1 MSYYKKEYKDFKKD
15 KDKKK
20 DFDLIKE
27 IIIKGLF
34 HINMD
39 VNFYD
44 FDKILI
50 DLDSLLSI
58 VIREELSSDRDVRIK
73 LAHTIADAIN
83 EFIEAYIDTNTINI
97 YYNLNEYKVFSDI
110 YPDWCKVRNDR
121 FKNESIVGFLHKYI
135 INHLKKASD
144 KINNFNIIKCDD
156 APIITIFRDIKLNP
170 KLKYVVISR
179 DPHYNCIMSYYDIS
193 IFNGRDLVDRGSLK
207 YLKDLPDINYT
218 MLPFYYLIRGMDR
231 NEYKGVKLYGQ
242 KKTEKYI
249 NENLTTLIT
258 WEDPILE
265 EVKPYKNIFF
275 LNDLKIDS

>member
-1 MSYYKKEYKDFKKD
+1 MALGPNE
-15 KDKKK
+15 
-20 DFDLIKE
+20 IKLD
-27 IIIKGLF
+27 IPGLTRIVGNNGIGKTTLFNLLRWIIKGYVLEGLPKNTKKENLLLIF
-34 HINMD
+34 NVELPEKDFIINTLYLK
-39 VNFYD
+39 VND
-44 FDKILI
+44 ITVEIERNAKRTWKKSATLENKK
-50 DLDSLLSI
+50 SLNW
-58 VIREELSSDRDVRIK
+58 K
-73 LAHTIADAIN
+73 T
-83 EFIEAYIDTNTINI
+83 FIDTVTSNLTLRI
-97 YYNLNEYKVFSDI
+97 Y
-110 YPDWCKVRNDR
+110 
-121 FKNESIVGFLHKYI
+121 
-135 INHLKKASD
+135 
-144 KINNFNIIKCDD
+144 
-156 APIITIFRDIKLNP
+156 P

>member
-15 KDKKK
+15 KDNIK